1 MGNSALDVAA
11 LVIGV
16 VVALAITGA
25 LAWSLRDG
33 SVRRGWI
40 TAGVLFLVLT
50 ALGVVDLLRYSPR
63 ETPFSTVIVG
73 FAVPVLGATGLLI
86 ATTRVRPW
94 IRYAATFVVA
104 FLLVFAGLLL
114 GATLTRWLPF

>member
-1 MGNSALDVAA
+1 MGNSALDVTA

-25 LAWSLRDG
+25 LAWAVRGG
-33 SVRRGWI
+33 SHRRAWI
-40 TAGVLFLVLT
+40 TAGILFLALV

-63 ETPFSTVIVG
+63 ETLFSTVIIG
-73 FAVPVLGATGLLI
+73 FAVPVLGATGLLL
-86 ATTRVRPW
+86 ATTHVRPW
-94 IRYAATFVVA
+94 IRYPVTFLIT

-114 GATLTRWLPF
+114 GATLTRWIPF